1 MTNPNKKSQRGVTLI
16 EMLVVVTIIS
26 LIVGLVSLNL
36 FKKADEAKRTA
47 AHAQISSFMNALG
60 LFKLDTGT
68 YPPTSLGLQALRVKP
83 ENLPNWSGPYLPKDV
98 PLDPW
103 GRPYEYKYP
112 GEHGDDPDLI
122 SLGPDGVPGG
132 EGTNADIVSW
142 NNK

>member
-26 LIVGLVSLNL
+26 LIVGLVTVNL

-47 AHAQISSFMNALG
+47 AHAQISSLMNALG

-68 YPPTSLGLQALRVKP
+68 YPPTNVGLQALRVKP